1 MSTAHHSHSERKMA
15 LMLFMAP
22 AGYQSAGWRHPD
34 SRVED
39 LYGLELPTY
48 MAQRAEAAKL
58 HAVFLADW
66 LSFGN
71 TGRNP
76 DLTAYEPFTVM
87 GALSALTQHIGIV
100 GTASTTFVEPYHLAR
115 YFSQIDWLSNGRA
128 GWNIVTSTTG
138 EENFMVELP
147 GRDDRYERASE
158 YLTVVRKL
166 WDAWRDDAVIAD
178 RDAGTWAENDRIRS
192 INYASEHYRVDGP
205 LLVPRSPQGWP
216 VLVQAGSS
224 DSGKNFAAELAEVV
238 FTVQAKYESGHE
250 FYTDLKAR
258 TVAAGREAS
267 HINILPGLMPIVG
280 DTEADAQQT
289 YDDLMDLIQADR
301 GRERITEL
309 LRGAELD
316 ISDLGMEDTIP
327 PERLIDPNRA
337 VAEFE
342 ATTRYPHFYHLAVVE
357 KLTLREL
364 IREASKSGGHG
375 VIAGTAEQIVDHM
388 EHWFTNEAADG
399 FAILPPTVPVGMD
412 RFFDEV
418 VPLLQER
425 GLFRTDYVEGT
436 LRDNLGLP
444 RPASTMWAADG
455 SPIE

>member
-1 MSTAHHSHSERKMA
+1 MPEQEYSQQRQMA

-22 AGYQSAGWRHPD
+22 AGYQTAAWRHPE
-34 SRVED
+34 SRTED
-39 LYGLELPTY
+39 LYGFELPKY

-87 GALSALTQHIGIV
+87 GALSAVTKHIGIV

-115 YFSQIDWLSNGRA
+115 YFSQIDWLSGGRA

-138 EENFMVELP
+138 EENFMTELP
-147 GRDDRYERASE
+147 SRDGRYERAEE
-158 YLTVVRKL
+158 YLRVVTRL
-166 WDAWRDDAVIAD
+166 WDAWRDDAVVNDREAGVWAD
-178 RDAGTWAENDRIRS
+178 TDRIRP
-192 INYASEHYRVDGP
+192 INYASDHYRVEGP

-216 VLVQAGSS
+216 LLVQAGSS
-224 DSGKNFAAELAEVV
+224 DSGKEFAAKLAEVV
-238 FTVQAKYESGHE
+238 FTVHATYDSGNT
-250 FYTDLKAR
+250 FYNDLKQR
-258 TVAAGREAS
+258 TVAAGRRES
-267 HINILPGLMPIVG
+267 DIHILPGLMPIVG
-280 DTEADAQQT
+280 GTEAEAKRI
-289 YDDLMDLIQADR
+289 YDELMDLVQVDR

-316 ISDLGMEDTIP
+316 IDDLDLDDTIP
-327 PERLIDPNRA
+327 AERLVEPDRA

-342 ATTRYPHFYHLAVVE
+342 ATTRYPHFYHLAVNE
-357 KLTLREL
+357 KYTLRQL
-364 IREASKSGGHG
+364 IREAFKSGGHG
-375 VIAGTAEQIVDHM
+375 VIAGTPEQVADHM
-388 EHWFTNEAADG
+388 EHWFTNRASDG
-399 FAILPPTVPVGMD
+399 FAILPPTVPVGME
-412 RFFDEV
+412 RFFDDV
-418 VPLLQER
+418 IPILQER

-436 LRDNLGLP
+436 LRDNLGLD